1 MADAALQELVAAC
14 RGREGAL
21 EVVRL
26 GDKYALQL
34 RRDAITYGRRL
45 APQEIPGHLL
55 RTLALVAHEQPMLQ
69 SELKRR
75 MGDRVYEHV
84 GELLEL
90 GMLERE
96 RAGRSFALSVT
107 EAFDEAEAARSLGVA
122 WREFRGY
129 HAFPLGA
136 VGERSEEER
145 LRAAAER
152 LGLETDGLA
161 EAELRITLQARLS
174 KE

>member
-1 MADAALQELVAAC
+1 SLKAADAALQELIAAC
-14 RGREGAL
+14 QGRESAL

-26 GDKYALQL
+26 GGKYALQL
-34 RRDAITYGRRL
+34 RREAIAYGRRL

-75 MGDRVYEHV
+75 LGDRVYEHV

-107 EAFDEAEAARSLGVA
+107 EAFDEYFGISATTQAER
-122 WREFRGY
+122 R
-129 HAFPLGA
+129 AFLEQALGA
-136 VGERSEEER
+136 S
-145 LRAAAER
+145 
-152 LGLETDGLA
+152 
-161 EAELRITLQARLS
+161 
-174 KE
+174 

>member
-1 MADAALQELVAAC
+1 MSAKAVEAALFSAGRPLTPQEVAEATGLPLKAADDALQELITAC
-14 RGREGAL
+14 QDRGGAL

-26 GDKYALQL
+26 GKKYALQL
-34 RRDAITYGRRL
+34 RREAITYGRRL

-107 EAFDEAEAARSLGVA
+107 EAFDEYFGISA
-122 WREFRGY
+122 
-129 HAFPLGA
+129 
-136 VGERSEEER
+136 
-145 LRAAAER
+145 
-152 LGLETDGLA
+152 TTQ
-161 EAELRITLQARLS
+161 AELRAFLEQALS
-174 KE
+174 AS

>member
-1 MADAALQELVAAC
+1 VQEVAEATGLSRKAASAALEELVTAC
-14 RGREGAL
+14 HDREGAL
-21 EVVRL
+21 EIVQL
-26 GDKYALQL
+26 GAKYALQL
-34 RRDAITYGRRL
+34 RRDAIEYGRRL

-96 RAGRSFALSVT
+96 RSGRSFALSVT
-107 EAFDEAEAARSLGVA
+107 EAFDEYFGISAATQTER
-122 WREFRGY
+122 R
-129 HAFPLGA
+129 AF
-136 VGERSEEER
+136 
-145 LRAAAER
+145 
-152 LGLETDGLA
+152 LE
-161 EAELRITLQARLS
+161 QALTTP
-174 KE
+174 

>member
-1 MADAALQELVAAC
+1 MQELVAAC

-26 GDKYALQL
+26 GEKYALQL

-75 MGDRVYEHV
+75 MGARVYEHV

-107 EAFDEAEAARSLGVA
+107 EAFDEYFGI
-122 WREFRGY
+122 
-129 HAFPLGA
+129 
-136 VGERSEEER
+136 
-145 LRAAAER
+145 RATPPAER
-152 LGLETDGLA
+152 RAFLEP
-161 EAELRITLQARLS
+161 ARGAP
-174 KE
+174 